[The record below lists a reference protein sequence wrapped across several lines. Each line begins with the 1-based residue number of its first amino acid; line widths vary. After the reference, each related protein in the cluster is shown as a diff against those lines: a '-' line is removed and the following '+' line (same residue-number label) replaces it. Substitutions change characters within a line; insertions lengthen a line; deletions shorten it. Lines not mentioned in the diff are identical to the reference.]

1 MSIIASRITAT
12 LTALI
17 AICGAVVYLLS
28 PARDGVITSFPVIL
42 AVLGLL
48 GPCAIIAAHRDSDTM
63 ALHIVAVI
71 CGVLVALAFNTVMSI
86 GPLAGLS
93 AFTLA
98 LSLVIICRSKRERLR
113 PMILTL
119 GISTILSFGILYSI
133 VMRAK
138 IETVTP
144 PPSSVILHSL
154 PGHHFTDAF
163 QVRISTDE
171 EPGIRSIVDAF
182 SVSLRPWW
190 FEIPEHGGIAD
201 AEIRPG
207 SDLGGWKVHEMSRT
221 EIIIGLDRSYIDLRI
236 SLYAEQADGQCTIT
250 ATTVARYNNWLGR
263 LYFVPVRYGHKIVLA
278 DTMRRISFLLQELPA
293 LFPGGDDGGL
303 PGHE

>member
-113 PMILTL
+113 PMILTNRDRHSPTL
-119 GISTILSFGILYSI
+119 VSHPAQPARSSF
-133 VMRAK
+133 
-138 IETVTP
+138 
-144 PPSSVILHSL
+144 H
-154 PGHHFTDAF
+154 
-163 QVRISTDE
+163 
-171 EPGIRSIVDAF
+171 
-182 SVSLRPWW
+182 
-190 FEIPEHGGIAD
+190 
-201 AEIRPG
+201 
-207 SDLGGWKVHEMSRT
+207 
-221 EIIIGLDRSYIDLRI
+221 
-236 SLYAEQADGQCTIT
+236 
-250 ATTVARYNNWLGR
+250 GR
-263 LYFVPVRYGHKIVLA
+263 LSGSHLHR
-278 DTMRRISFLLQELPA
+278 
-293 LFPGGDDGGL
+293 
-303 PGHE
+303 